1 MGWWRR
7 HKTLGLALGGGAAR
21 GFAHLGVLKALNEAG
36 VRPDFVAGTS
46 AGSVVGALFCAGHSW
61 EEILHKTATM
71 KWTNLVTLTLP
82 RLGLVRPEG
91 LGELI
96 DALVGG
102 SMVEDLDIPF
112 AAVAVDLVAACPVV
126 IDTGPVTDAV
136 VASCSI
142 PGIFVP
148 AERDGALLVDGG
160 VLNSVPAD
168 VVRSMGAGFVMAVD
182 LNADVHGSK
191 EHPENLVEVII
202 RSMALMMGATSSRGL
217 GEADLVIRPDLA
229 GFSYHDMSRRDEM
242 VARGEQAALRALDQV
257 TRMLG

>member
-1 MGWWRR
+1 MGWLRR
-7 HKTLGLALGGGAAR
+7 RKTLGLALGGGAAR
-21 GFAHLGVLKALNEAG
+21 GFAHLGVLKALSEAG
-36 VRPDFVAGTS
+36 IRPNFVAGTS

-71 KWTNLVTLTLP
+71 KWKHLVTLTLP

-91 LGELI
+91 LRELI

-102 SMVEDLDIPF
+102 GTMEDLDIPF
-112 AAVAVDLVAACPVV
+112 AAMAVDLVAARPVV

-148 AERDGALLVDGG
+148 VERNGTLLVDGG
-160 VLNSVPAD
+160 VLNAVPAD
-168 VVRSMGAGFVMAVD
+168 TARSMGATFVMGVD

-217 GEADLVIRPDLA
+217 EEADWVVRPDLA

-242 VARGEQAALRALDQV
+242 VERGEQATLQALDQLSRV
-257 TRMLG
+257 LD